1 MKTLELQQWTKKG
14 QDLLKKAKRVL
25 RDAPFDKGRD
35 FASRIPNKIVSD
47 GEALQVVFA
56 GQYSAGKSS
65 ILKVMTGR
73 EDIEIGG
80 PITTKRAQQLDWN
93 DGIKVVDTPGVHT
106 ELRPD
111 HDEITYEAIS
121 KAHLLVFVITN
132 ELFDSHIA
140 DHFRKLAVERKKA
153 HEMLLVVNKMQRS
166 AAGNIPEVQEVI
178 REDIRKVLAPYTPEE
193 LRISFVDAET
203 ALEAKVLAEQDK
215 ELSGIL
221 QRKSGFDAFYD
232 NFNAFVREKELAGRY
247 TTSLYTLEQVLQEA
261 LVAESSDDSDSKA
274 LEEVL
279 LQKRSILVK
288 GKTEIPQAV
297 ESKVLSTT
305 TKIQDEGRQAADL
318 LHVGSDF
325 EDADEK
331 LKAAQDRIQEYAD
344 ELSKLLP
351 EEVGKRI
358 KGLAE
363 KVDQIAE
370 SELVKTLIPKLEVKI
385 QAIDV
390 DPQTLDKMKGYSED
404 AQKLG
409 RFLVEQ
415 SFNPQ
420 KSWFKFRHYS
430 GTPTHDA
437 VKSIGHFFG
446 KSFKPWE
453 AVKWTRRIANA
464 GRGLVVVG
472 IFVSVAAQIKE
483 ETDAA
488 KKEQELREGRAAIR
502 AGFNDAAREVELHFD
517 EATNTYVDE
526 IIGQELAQIDKQ
538 LKELR
543 DMQQSRS
550 KFFQDLNGLL
560 EDTRELISEMHSSE
574 GKQEYQEDTQ

>member
-14 QDLLKKAKRVL
+14 QDLLKKAEKVL
-25 RDAPFDKGRD
+25 NDAPFDKVRD

-65 ILKVMTGR
+65 ILKVMTG
-73 EDIEIGG
+73 EDIEIG
-80 PITTKRAQQLDWN
+80 PRPTTQEAQQFDWN
-93 DGIKVVDTPGVHT
+93 GIKIVDTPGIHT

-121 KAHLLVFVITN
+121 KADLLVFVITG
-132 ELFDSHIA
+132 ELFDSNIA
-140 DHFRKLAVERKKA
+140 EHFRKLAIERKKA

-166 AAGNIPEVQEVI
+166 AAGNTPEVQEVI

-203 ALEAKVLAEQDK
+203 ALEAKVLAEQDT
-215 ELSGIL
+215 ELSGTL

-261 LVAESSDDSDSKA
+261 LSAESSDDSDSKA

-279 LQKRSILVK
+279 LQKRSTLVK
-288 GKTEIPQAV
+288 GKADVSQAV

-318 LHVGSDF
+318 LRVGSDF

-358 KGLAE
+358 KSLAE

-390 DPQTLDKMKGYSED
+390 DPQTLVTVKGYSED
-404 AQKLG
+404 AHKLG

-415 SFNPQ
+415 SFSPQ
-420 KSWFKFRHYS
+420 HATSWFKFRQYS

-437 VKSIGHFFG
+437 VKVTGRFFG

-464 GRGLVVVG
+464 GRVLAVG
-472 IFVSVAAQIKE
+472 GIVVSVAAQIKE
-483 ETDAA
+483 EIDAA
-488 KKEQELREGRAAIR
+488 KQEQELREGRAAIR

-526 IIGQELAQIDKQ
+526 IIGQELVQIDKQ

>member
-1 MKTLELQQWTKKG
+1 MKTLELQQWTRKG
-14 QDLLKKAKRVL
+14 QDLLKKAEKVL
-25 RDAPFDKGRD
+25 RDAPFGKVRD
-35 FASRIPNKIVSD
+35 FTPRIPSKIASD

-65 ILKVMTGR
+65 ILKAMTGR
-73 EDIEIGG
+73 EDIKIGG
-80 PITTKRAQQLDWN
+80 SITTQRVQQLDWN
-93 DGIKVVDTPGVHT
+93 GIKVVDTPGIHT

-121 KAHLLVFVITN
+121 KAHLLVFVITD
-132 ELFDSHIA
+132 ELFDPHIA
-140 DHFRKLAVERKKA
+140 EHFRKLAIDREKA

-166 AAGNIPEVQEVI
+166 GNTSEVQDVKQEH
-178 REDIRKVLAPYTPEE
+178 IRKVLAPYTPEE
-193 LRISFVDAET
+193 LRTSFVDAEA
-203 ALEAKVLAEQDK
+203 ALEAEALAVQDEEQ
-215 ELSGIL
+215 SGIL
-221 QRKSGFDAFYD
+221 QRKSGFDTFYD

-261 LVAESSDDSDSKA
+261 LAAESSDDSDSKA
-274 LEEVL
+274 LEGIL
-279 LQKRSILVK
+279 LQKRSTLVK
-288 GKTEIPQAV
+288 GKTEISQAV

-305 TKIQDEGRQAADL
+305 TKIQEEGRRAADL

-344 ELSKLLP
+344 ELSQILP
-351 EEVGKRI
+351 EEVGKHI
-358 KGLAE
+358 KSLAE
-363 KVDQIAE
+363 RVDQIAE

-420 KSWFKFRHYS
+420 NATSWFKFRHYS

-464 GRGLVVVG
+464 GRGLAVVG
-472 IFVSVAAQIKE
+472 IFVSVAAQIKVE
-483 ETDAA
+483 VDAA
-488 KKEQELREGRAAIR
+488 KQEQELREGRAAIR
-502 AGFNDAAREVELHFD
+502 AGFDDAAREVELHFD

-538 LKELR
+538 LKQLR
-543 DMQQSRS
+543 EMQQSRS
-550 KFFQDLNGLL
+550 KLFQDLNSLL
-560 EDTRELISEMHSSE
+560 EDTRELISEMHSS
-574 GKQEYQEDTQ
+574 

>member
-14 QDLLKKAKRVL
+14 QDLLKKAEKVL
-25 RDAPFDKGRD
+25 RGAPSGKVRD
-35 FASRIPNKIVSD
+35 FAPRIPSKIASD
-47 GEALQVVFA
+47 GEALRVVFA

-65 ILKVMTGR
+65 ILKAMTGR
-73 EDIEIGG
+73 EDIKIGG
-80 PITTKRAQQLDWN
+80 SITTQRVQQLDWN
-93 DGIKVVDTPGVHT
+93 GIKVVDTPGIHT

-121 KAHLLVFVITN
+121 KAHLLVFVIT
-132 ELFDSHIA
+132 EGLFDSHIA
-140 DHFRKLAVERKKA
+140 EHFRKLAIDREKA
-153 HEMLLVVNKMQRS
+153 HEMLLVVNKMQQI
-166 AAGNIPEVQEVI
+166 GNTPEIQDVK

-193 LRISFVDAET
+193 LRTSFVDAEA
-203 ALEAKVLAEQDK
+203 ALEAEALAAQDEEQ
-215 ELSGIL
+215 SGIL
-221 QRKSGFDAFYD
+221 RRKSGFDAFYD

-279 LQKRSILVK
+279 LQKRSTLVK
-288 GKTEIPQAV
+288 GKADVSQAA

-305 TKIQDEGRQAADL
+305 TKIQEEGRQAADL
-318 LHVGSDF
+318 LRVDSDF

-344 ELSKLLP
+344 ELSQLLP
-351 EEVGKRI
+351 EEVGKHI
-358 KGLAE
+358 KSLAE

-370 SELVKTLIPKLEVKI
+370 SELVKTLIPKLEMKI

-390 DPQTLDKMKGYSED
+390 DPQKLATVKGYSED
-404 AQKLG
+404 AHKLG

-420 KSWFKFRHYS
+420 HATSWFKFRQYS

-464 GRGLVVVG
+464 GRGLAVVG

-483 ETDAA
+483 EVDAA
-488 KKEQELREGRAAIR
+488 KQEQELREGRAAIR
-502 AGFNDAAREVELHFD
+502 AGFDDAAREVELHFD
-517 EATNTYVDE
+517 KATNTYVDE
-526 IIGQELAQIDKQ
+526 IIGQELAEVDAQ
-538 LKELR
+538 LKKLR
-543 DMQQSRS
+543 DMRQSRS
-550 KFFQDLNGLL
+550 KLFQDLNGLL
-560 EDTRELISEMHSSE
+560 EGTRGLISEMHSS
-574 GKQEYQEDTQ
+574 

>member
-14 QDLLKKAKRVL
+14 QDLLKKAEKVL
-25 RDAPFDKGRD
+25 RDAPSGKVRD
-35 FASRIPNKIVSD
+35 FAPRVPSKISSD

-65 ILKVMTGR
+65 IIKAMTGR
-73 EDIEIGG
+73 EDIEIG
-80 PITTKRAQQLDWN
+80 PRPTTQEAQQFDWN
-93 DGIKVVDTPGVHT
+93 GIKIVDTPGIHT

-111 HDEITYEAIS
+111 HDEITYDAIS
-121 KAHLLVFVITN
+121 KAHLLVFVITAG
-132 ELFDSHIA
+132 LFDSHIA
-140 DHFRKLAVERKKA
+140 EHFRKLAIDREKA
-153 HEMLLVVNKMQRS
+153 HEMLLVVNKMQQV
-166 AAGNIPEVQEVI
+166 GNTPEIQDVK

-193 LRISFVDAET
+193 LRTSFVDAEA
-203 ALEAKVLAEQDK
+203 ALEAEALAAQDEEQ
-215 ELSGIL
+215 SGIL
-221 QRKSGFDAFYD
+221 RRKSGFDAFYD

-279 LQKRSILVK
+279 LQKRSTLVK
-288 GKTEIPQAV
+288 GKADVSQAV

-305 TKIQDEGRQAADL
+305 TKIQEEGRQAADL
-318 LHVGSDF
+318 LRIDSDF

-344 ELSKLLP
+344 ELSQILP
-351 EEVGKRI
+351 EEVGKHI
-358 KGLAE
+358 KSLAE

-370 SELVKTLIPKLEVKI
+370 SELVKTLIPKLEMKI

-390 DPQTLDKMKGYSED
+390 DPQTLAKMKGYSED
-404 AQKLG
+404 ARKLG
-409 RFLVEQ
+409 QFLVEQ

-420 KSWFKFRHYS
+420 NATSWFKFRQYS
-430 GTPTHDA
+430 GTPTHVT
-437 VKSIGHFFG
+437 VKSIGRFFG

-464 GRGLVVVG
+464 GRGLAVVG

-483 ETDAA
+483 EVDSA
-488 KKEQELREGRAAIR
+488 KQEQELREGRAAIR
-502 AGFNDAAREVELHFD
+502 AGFDDAAREVELHFD
-517 EATNTYVDE
+517 KATNTYVDE
-526 IIGQELAQIDKQ
+526 IIGQELAEVDAQ
-538 LKELR
+538 LKKLR
-543 DMQQSRS
+543 DMRQSRS
-550 KFFQDLNGLL
+550 NLFQDLNGLL
-560 EDTRELISEMHSSE
+560 EGTRGLISEMHSS
-574 GKQEYQEDTQ
+574 

>member
-14 QDLLKKAKRVL
+14 QDLLKKAEKVL
-25 RDAPFDKGRD
+25 RDAPFNKIRD
-35 FASRIPNKIVSD
+35 FASRIPSKIASG

-65 ILKVMTGR
+65 ILKVMTDR
-73 EDIEIGG
+73 EDIEVG
-80 PITTKRAQQLDWN
+80 PRPTTQEAQQFDWN
-93 DGIKVVDTPGVHT
+93 GIKVVDTPGIHT

-121 KAHLLVFVITN
+121 KAHLLVFVITD

-140 DHFRKLAVERKKA
+140 EHFRKLAIDREKA
-153 HEMLLVVNKMQRS
+153 HEMLLVVNKMQRI
-166 AAGNIPEVQEVI
+166 GNTPEVQNVK

-193 LRISFVDAET
+193 LRISFVDAEA
-203 ALEAKVLAEQDK
+203 ALEAKALAEQD
-215 ELSGIL
+215 EERSGIL
-221 QRKSGFDAFYD
+221 QRKSGFDTFYD

-247 TTSLYTLEQVLQEA
+247 TTSLYTLEQVLA
-261 LVAESSDDSDSKA
+261 LAAESSDDSDSKA

-279 LQKRSILVK
+279 LQKRSTLVK
-288 GKTEIPQAV
+288 GKADVSQAV

-344 ELSKLLP
+344 ELSQLLP
-351 EEVGKRI
+351 EEVGKHI
-358 KGLAE
+358 KSLAE

-385 QAIDV
+385 QDIDV
-390 DPQTLDKMKGYSED
+390 DPQTLATVKGYSED
-404 AQKLG
+404 AHKLG

-420 KSWFKFRHYS
+420 HATSWFKFRQYS
-430 GTPTHDA
+430 GTPTHDT

-464 GRGLVVVG
+464 GRGLAVVG

-483 ETDAA
+483 EADAA
-488 KKEQELREGRAAIR
+488 KQEQEL
-502 AGFNDAAREVELHFD
+502 
-517 EATNTYVDE
+517 
-526 IIGQELAQIDKQ
+526 
-538 LKELR
+538 
-543 DMQQSRS
+543 
-550 KFFQDLNGLL
+550 
-560 EDTRELISEMHSSE
+560 DTSSE
-574 GKQEYQEDTQ
+574 SPLSHGKR